1 MILYFIFFMIVREAT
16 GLSFDRRLRLMM
28 QMDADNFDRVFGQ
41 ECDRFLGLECD
52 RFIHIKAD

>member
-28 QMDADNFDRVFGQ
+28 QMDADNFDRVFGG
-41 ECDRFLGLECD
+41 ECDRPF
-52 RFIHIKAD
+52 FQV